1 MLLPPS
7 MHNNNGKIGFNT
19 YVMWGLCFVVIG
31 ACYVYEEYEKKS
43 APAKLTLPADVQKAL
58 PSGAW
63 LMSTSRASPSPPHA
77 RRARRARRM
86 MCACVPL
93 PSIVPCGLH
102 AAHRDSA
109 ERPVCL
115 CVACVQRTDQS
126 GSPRPMHS
134 SLKSHHNRCTADW
147 GDSSSSMARDMHTY
161 GHVLRM
167 LA

>member
-31 ACYVYEEYEKKS
+31 ACYVYEEHEKKS

-77 RRARRARRM
+77 RRGQWHTRTHHASRAARAAR
-86 MCACVPL
+86 
-93 PSIVPCGLH
+93 
-102 AAHRDSA
+102 AAHDVCVCDTAIHRAVQLACSA
-109 ERPVCL
+109 
-115 CVACVQRTDQS
+115 
-126 GSPRPMHS
+126 PR
-134 SLKSHHNRCTADW
+134 L
-147 GDSSSSMARDMHTY
+147 G
-161 GHVLRM
+161 
-167 LA
+167 